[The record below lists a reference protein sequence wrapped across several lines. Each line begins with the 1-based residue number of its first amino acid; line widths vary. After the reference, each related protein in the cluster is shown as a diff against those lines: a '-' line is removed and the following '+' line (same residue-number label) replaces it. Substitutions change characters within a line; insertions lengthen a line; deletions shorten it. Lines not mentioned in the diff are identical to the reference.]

1 MIIEI
6 TQCKN
11 QNYWYFSEIGNRYR
25 VEMQIEDCYKVW
37 VGRATYVVKK
47 CDCKVIEN

>member
-1 MIIEI
+1 MTIEI
-6 TQCKN
+6 TKCTN
-11 QNYWYFSEIGNRYR
+11 ENYWYYTEVGKRYL
-25 VEMQIEDCYKVW
+25 VDMQIEDCYKVW